1 MTVLKKGIVSTHR
14 LSKKTKAFHLAL
26 PTPGPPQR
34 PASTRGKLGQ
44 ALPHKGGGENSGFGS
59 MAP

>member
-1 MTVLKKGIVSTHR
+1 MVFLT
-14 LSKKTKAFHLAL
+14 A

-44 ALPHKGGGENSGFGS
+44 ALPHKGGGENSEFLGKELDGKKGCE
-59 MAP
+59 